1 MSADRA
7 LVLLDGWL
15 GPEINDVHVCLEYCV
30 RPRGHHNV
38 ICPSA
43 PVHATL
49 AQPAAGA
56 DALKEKIRARAR
68 VDARAHASLKIGA
81 RIQSEFIF

>member
-1 MSADRA
+1 MSANRV
-7 LVLLDGWL
+7 LKLLDGWL
-15 GPEINDVHVCLEYCV
+15 GPEINDVCLEYCV

-56 DALKEKIRARAR
+56 DALKDLRARR
-68 VDARAHASLKIGA
+68 
-81 RIQSEFIF
+81 SEFF